1 MVKLSLWGWVG
12 KGREER
18 TGALWAGFLG
28 DLGRG
33 FIFTEPKIKI
43 KLEIVKRMGF
53 EVRELQ
59 VNLLILS
66 GFEQGVQVSSFI
78 NEDNINI

>member
-1 MVKLSLWGWVG
+1 MRVLGKVIFVGMGLG
-12 KGREER
+12 KGEER

-53 EVRELQ
+53 EVR
-59 VNLLILS
+59 
-66 GFEQGVQVSSFI
+66 
-78 NEDNINI
+78 